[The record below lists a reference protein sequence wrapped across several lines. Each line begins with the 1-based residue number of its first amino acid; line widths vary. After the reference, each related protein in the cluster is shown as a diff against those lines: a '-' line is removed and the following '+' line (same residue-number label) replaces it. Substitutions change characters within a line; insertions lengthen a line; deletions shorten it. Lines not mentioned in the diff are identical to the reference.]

1 MLRVVPSAMAS
12 ADAARVTAA
21 TAVRAW
27 FRSTPRSWYA

>member
-1 MLRVVPSAMAS
+1 MAS

-27 FRSTPRSWYA
+27 FRSTPRSWYG